1 MLGARFDAVL
11 QRAQQGDAAAVGE
24 LWRDANPMLLRY
36 LRVTAGQ
43 DAEDIASVT
52 WLRAAE
58 GFDSFSGGEPGFRRW
73 LVTIARNTHLD
84 DVRRASSRREQVSDD
99 VGELL
104 ERSPAQGEDPAA
116 QVEER
121 MSTRR
126 ALGLIAS
133 LPPDQ
138 AELVMLRVVVGLDVG
153 DVAAVTG
160 RTPGSVRVAVHRALR
175 RLRGLVEVAHAGE
188 PGTAA
193 PEGRTELSGGR
204 EQDRVTASRSVS
216 FSPRDERRAAD
227 WRAAPDT

>member
-11 QRAQQGDAAAVGE
+11 RRAQAGDAAAVGE

-43 DAEDIASVT
+43 DAEDVASAT

-58 GFDSFSGGEPGFRRW
+58 RFDSFTGGEPGFRRW

-84 DVRRASSRREQVSDD
+84 DVRRASRRREHPSED
-99 VGELL
+99 VGELAEQRP
-104 ERSPAQGEDPAA
+104 ERSPDAA
-116 QVEER
+116 VQAEER

-126 ALGLIAS
+126 ALRLIGS

-160 RTPGSVRVAVHRALR
+160 RSPGSVRVAVHRALR
-175 RLRGLVEVAHAGE
+175 RLRALLEAEDAGGPGE
-188 PGTAA
+188 PVELRAVTAA
-193 PEGRTELSGGR
+193 R
-204 EQDRVTASRSVS
+204 AVS
-216 FSPRDERRAAD
+216 FPPRDERRARER
-227 WRAAPDT
+227 RAAGDP

>member
-52 WLRAAE
+52 WLRAAD

-84 DVRRASSRREQVSDD
+84 DVRRASSRREQASDD

-104 ERSPAQGEDPAA
+104 ELLPGRSDDPAV

-126 ALGLIAS
+126 ALRLIAS

-138 AELVMLRVVVGLDVG
+138 AELVVLRVVVGLDVG
-153 DVAAVTG
+153 DVAAITG
-160 RTPGSVRVAVHRALR
+160 RSPGSVRVAVHRALR
-175 RLRGLVEVAHAGE
+175 RLRGLLELDAASGPSASAGR
-188 PGTAA
+188 PA
-193 PEGRTELSGGR
+193 PARQS
-204 EQDRVTASRSVS
+204 RVTASRAVS
-216 FSPRDERRAAD
+216 FSPRDERRTTD
-227 WRAAPDT
+227 WRAATDT

>member
-11 QRAQQGDAAAVGE
+11 ERAQQGDAAAVGE

-43 DAEDIASVT
+43 DAEDIASAT

-58 GFDSFSGGEPGFRRW
+58 GFDSFSGTEPGFRRW

-84 DVRRASSRREQVSDD
+84 DVRRASRRREQASDE
-99 VGELL
+99 VAELV
-104 ERSPAQGEDPAA
+104 ERGPERAADPAV

-126 ALGLIAS
+126 ALRLIES

-175 RLRGLVEVAHAGE
+175 RLRSLLEQEQTSGADEPAG
-188 PGTAA
+188 PAA
-193 PEGRTELSGGR
+193 PDVHG
-204 EQDRVTASRSVS
+204 RVTATRAVS
-216 FSPRDERRAAD
+216 FSPRDERRATD

>member
-11 QRAQQGDAAAVGE
+11 RRAQEGDAAAVGE

-43 DAEDIASVT
+43 DAEDIASAT

-58 GFDSFSGGEPGFRRW
+58 GFDSFAGEEPGFRRW

-84 DVRRASSRREQVSDD
+84 DVRRASRRREQASDEVNELLDLLPERSDD
-99 VGELL
+99 
-104 ERSPAQGEDPAA
+104 PAV

-121 MSTRR
+121 LSTRR
-126 ALGLIAS
+126 ALRLIAA

-175 RLRGLVEVAHAGE
+175 RLRGLLEQQDASGPGAPAGRPALAE
-188 PGTAA
+188 PT
-193 PEGRTELSGGR
+193 
-204 EQDRVTASRSVS
+204 RVTASRAVS
-216 FSPRDERRAAD
+216 FSPRDERRATD
-227 WRAAPDT
+227 WRAATDT

>member
-11 QRAQQGDAAAVGE
+11 RRAQAGDAAAVGE

-43 DAEDIASVT
+43 DAEDIASAT

-58 GFDSFSGGEPGFRRW
+58 GFDTFSGGEPGFRRW

-84 DVRRASSRREQVSDD
+84 DVRRASRRREQPSED
-99 VGELL
+99 VGELAEQRR
-104 ERSPAQGEDPAA
+104 ERSPDAA
-116 QVEER
+116 VQVEER

-126 ALGLIAS
+126 ALRLIGS

-138 AELVMLRVVVGLDVG
+138 AELVLLRVVVGLDVG

-160 RTPGSVRVAVHRALR
+160 RSPGAVRVAVHRALR
-175 RLRGLVEVAHAGE
+175 RLRAMLEAEAG
-188 PGTAA
+188 AA
-193 PEGRTELSGGR
+193 AGNPAGSPALAEGRA
-204 EQDRVTASRSVS
+204 VTASRAVS
-216 FSPRDERRAAD
+216 FSPRHERRARD
-227 WRAAPDT
+227 WRAAGDT

>member
-11 QRAQQGDAAAVGE
+11 RRAQEGDAAAVGE

-43 DAEDIASVT
+43 DAEDIASAT

-58 GFDSFSGGEPGFRRW
+58 NFDTFSGGEPGFRRW

-84 DVRRASSRREQVSDD
+84 DVRRASRRREQPSED
-99 VGELL
+99 VGELAEQRP
-104 ERSPAQGEDPAA
+104 ERSPDAA
-116 QVEER
+116 LQADER

-126 ALGLIAS
+126 ALRLIGS

-138 AELVMLRVVVGLDVG
+138 AELVLLRVVVGLDVG

-175 RLRGLVEVAHAGE
+175 RLRGMLEADDVMDREE
-188 PGTAA
+188 PADS
-193 PEGRTELSGGR
+193 PPLSKHR
-204 EQDRVTASRSVS
+204 AVTAGRAVS
-216 FSPRDERRAAD
+216 FSPRDERRARD
-227 WRAAPDT
+227 WRAASDT

>member
-43 DAEDIASVT
+43 DAEDIASAT

-58 GFDSFSGGEPGFRRW
+58 GFDSFSGEEPGFRRW

-84 DVRRASSRREQVSDD
+84 DVRRASRRREQASDD
-99 VGELL
+99 VNELIELL
-104 ERSPAQGEDPAA
+104 PERSDDPAV

-121 MSTRR
+121 LSTRR
-126 ALGLIAS
+126 ALRLIAS

-138 AELVMLRVVVGLDVG
+138 AELVMLRVVVGLDVA

-160 RTPGSVRVAVHRALR
+160 RSPGSVRVAVHRALR
-175 RLRGLVEVAHAGE
+175 RLRGLLEH
-188 PGTAA
+188 
-193 PEGRTELSGGR
+193 EGRSGPATTAGR
-204 EQDRVTASRSVS
+204 PALAEQSRVTASRAVS
-216 FSPRDERRAAD
+216 FSPRDERRATD
-227 WRAAPDT
+227 WRAATDT

>member
-43 DAEDIASVT
+43 DAEDIASAT

-84 DVRRASSRREQVSDD
+84 DVRRASRRREQVSED
-99 VGELL
+99 VAELVEQGP
-104 ERSPAQGEDPAA
+104 ERGADPAVH
-116 QVEER
+116 VEER

-126 ALGLIAS
+126 ALRLIES

-160 RTPGSVRVAVHRALR
+160 RSPGSVRVAVHRALR
-175 RLRGLVEVAHAGE
+175 RLRGLLEQEATSTASQSAG
-188 PGTAA
+188 
-193 PEGRTELSGGR
+193 RSGWA
-204 EQDRVTASRSVS
+204 EQGRVTPTRAVS
-216 FSPRDERRAAD
+216 FSPRDERRTATD

>member
-43 DAEDIASVT
+43 DAEDIASAT

-84 DVRRASSRREQVSDD
+84 DVRRASRRREQVSDD
-99 VGELL
+99 VAELL
-104 ERSPAQGEDPAA
+104 ELGPERSDDPAV

-126 ALGLIAS
+126 ALSLIAS

-138 AELVMLRVVVGLDVG
+138 AELVTLRVVVGLDVG
-153 DVAAVTG
+153 DVAAITG

-175 RLRGLVEVAHAGE
+175 RLRGLLEQEGTPAPSTSSGRSTLAGQ
-188 PGTAA
+188 G
-193 PEGRTELSGGR
+193 
-204 EQDRVTASRSVS
+204 RVTASRAVS
-216 FSPRDERRAAD
+216 FSPRDERRAATD

>member
-11 QRAQQGDAAAVGE
+11 ERARQGEASAVGE

-43 DAEDIASVT
+43 DAEDVASST

-58 GFDSFSGGEPGFRRW
+58 GLDSFSGGEPGFRRW

-84 DVRRASSRREQVSDD
+84 DVRRASRRREHAADD
-99 VGELL
+99 VVQLVEHHDAHAPDASLQ
-104 ERSPAQGEDPAA
+104 A
-116 QVEER
+116 EER
-121 MSTRR
+121 MSTQR
-126 ALGLIAS
+126 ALRLIAS

-138 AELVMLRVVVGLDVG
+138 AELVVLRVVVGLDVG

-160 RTPGSVRVAVHRALR
+160 RTPGSVRVAVHRALK
-175 RLRGLVEVAHAGE
+175 RLRELLEAQE
-188 PGTAA
+188 RDTATA
-193 PEGRTELSGGR
+193 VGGSGVTHGR
-204 EQDRVTASRSVS
+204 AVS
-216 FSPRDERRAAD
+216 FSPRDERRAAPD

>member
-11 QRAQQGDAAAVGE
+11 RRAQEGDAAAVGE

-43 DAEDIASVT
+43 DAEDIASAT

-58 GFDSFSGGEPGFRRW
+58 GFDTFSGGEPGFRRW

-84 DVRRASSRREQVSDD
+84 DVRRASRRREQPSED
-99 VGELL
+99 VGELA
-104 ERSPAQGEDPAA
+104 ERRPEWSPDAA
-116 QVEER
+116 LQVEER

-126 ALGLIAS
+126 ALRLIGS

-138 AELVMLRVVVGLDVG
+138 AELVLLRVVVGLDVA
-153 DVAAVTG
+153 DVAEVTG

-175 RLRGLVEVAHAGE
+175 RLRAMLETDDMMAREDPATSQSMSKHRAV
-188 PGTAA
+188 TAA
-193 PEGRTELSGGR
+193 R
-204 EQDRVTASRSVS
+204 AVS
-216 FSPRDERRAAD
+216 FSPRDERRARD
-227 WRAAPDT
+227 WRAAGDT